1 MGQPMYLSLLAI
13 TVCLITLLATCPTL
27 AVGWPIDSSFYDEI
41 KRVVYG
47 GGENIDDSVAATESS
62 PPPPLSLPSSSQNIN
77 RPVEVEGWPRSPI
90 PRLGQV
96 SGVAI
101 NTVGQPV
108 IFHRGSRVWDENS
121 FNETFHYQH
130 IEEGPILTNAIVTL
144 SPKTGEVLSSWGAG
158 FFYMPHGITIDHQG
172 NVWVTDVAMHQVF
185 KFSPGAPR
193 ASLTFGKR
201 FENGKG
207 YRTLC
212 QPTSVAIASTG
223 DIFIADG
230 YCNSRV
236 LKFTSRGE
244 LLRVFPHANEFLSLQ
259 VPHSLALLEKH
270 DLICIAD
277 REDMRVVCRGAE
289 LSTENKEQAPLT
301 IQQPDLGRVYAITNH
316 GDLIYAVNGPTSPL
330 IPVRGF
336 TINPMTE
343 NIVDHWTLSKN
354 TAINVP
360 HDIAISKDGS
370 SLYVASISPNRIV
383 KYTMTPVTPLKSD

>member
-1 MGQPMYLSLLAI
+1 MAVSVVLLPGGDAGRLEPAMDRTFYDQI
-13 TVCLITLLATCPTL
+13 RGVLYNEEKSPTDSAPSPPTL
-27 AVGWPIDSSFYDEI
+27 P
-41 KRVVYG
+41 
-47 GGENIDDSVAATESS
+47 
-62 PPPPLSLPSSSQNIN
+62 NIN
-77 RPVEVEGWPRSPI
+77 RPVEVEGWPNSPI

-108 IFHRGSRVWDENS
+108 IFHRGSRVWDEKS
-121 FNETFHYQH
+121 FNETYHYQH
-130 IEEGPILTNAIVTL
+130 VEEGPILSSTIVTL
-144 SPKTGEVLSSWGAG
+144 SPETGEVLSSWGAG
-158 FFYMPHGITIDHQG
+158 FFYMPHGITVDHQG
-172 NVWVTDVAMHQVF
+172 NVWVTDVALHQVF
-185 KFSPGAPR
+185 KFSPGALRP
-193 ASLTFGKR
+193 SLTFGKR

-212 QPTSVAIASTG
+212 QPTSVAIASGG

-236 LKFTSRGE
+236 LKYSSRGE

-259 VPHSLALLEKH
+259 VPHSLALLEER

-289 LSTENKEQAPLT
+289 LSEKGKSQAPLT
-301 IQQPDLGRVYAITNH
+301 IQEPDLGRVYAITNH

-343 NIVDHWTLSKN
+343 SIVDHWKLSKDVLN
-354 TAINVP
+354 QVP
-360 HDIAISKDGS
+360 HDIAVSEDGL
-370 SLYVASISPNRIV
+370 SLYVASIFPNRIA
-383 KYTMTPVTPLKSD
+383 KYTMASVVPLKSE